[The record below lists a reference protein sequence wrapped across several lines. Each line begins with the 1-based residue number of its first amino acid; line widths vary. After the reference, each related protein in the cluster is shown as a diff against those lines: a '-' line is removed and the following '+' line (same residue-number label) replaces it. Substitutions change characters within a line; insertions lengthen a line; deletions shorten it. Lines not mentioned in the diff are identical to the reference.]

1 LARRH
6 AVKIESLH
14 LGMKVLHPHYGT
26 GVVKAISENRAE
38 IDFEGGRRT
47 VSPEESHLEPAEPFA
62 VISGMEIPLATLI
75 DDVVRAAA
83 KALETE
89 RQKEVGDSVVD
100 ELGSRWHGGRVV
112 LHPADP
118 SLQPK
123 EVPLENFFHKIVMMR
138 NNLRV
143 LEQKINGHEKL
154 TDGEKVEMEQYI
166 SRCYGSMTTFNI
178 LFARR
183 EDQFSSKT

>member
-1 LARRH
+1 M
-6 AVKIESLH
+6 KTETLH
-14 LGMKVLHPHYGT
+14 IGMKVKHPGYGS
-26 GVVKAISENRAE
+26 GIVKGITEASA
-38 IDFEGGRRT
+38 DVLFDSGLRT
-47 VSPEESHLEPAEPFA
+47 VSPEGSHLEPAEPLA
-62 VISGMEIPLATLI
+62 TVNNLEVPLAQLI
-75 DDVVRAAA
+75 EDISIAVGSKLEAQTRRAIKDAVV
-83 KALETE
+83 E
-89 RQKEVGDSVVD
+89 
-100 ELGSRWHGGRVV
+100 ELGSRWHEGRLV

-123 EVPLENFFHKIVMMR
+123 EVPLETFFHKIVMMR

-166 SRCYGSMTTFNI
+166 TRCYGSMTTFNI

-183 EDQFSSKT
+183 EDQFNAKA